1 LTFKK
6 VAGKVYMLRASKL
19 LRSSERLKGMK
30 EASGDKGTER
40 AEILVVT
47 GDSVVLRV
55 LEATLRE
62 MGYEVVGARDRD
74 EAEEYLGRHRPIMV
88 ICDVDLPGDSA
99 YDLCRSLKGSPNTT
113 SIPFVFISNRGE
125 FPNKKLGFESGADDY
140 ITKPLKLSEV
150 KDRIEPLLRR
160 GRAERRE
167 ESSTGGRK
175 AREEAP
181 EPQDILREILSREKT
196 AEEPGKK
203 KARLSSMDFIKKKLK
218 DKTERGEEAKIE
230 AEVPGGEDEQIV
242 NEAERT
248 YQDSIRRVSEW
259 LNMASQGGLI
269 DVTQAEKV
277 SRSLVEKINSD
288 DLLLSMMP
296 EAADERDLAHRSVC
310 TAILSLK
317 VGKGLGYPEEKLSQ
331 LGVAALL
338 HLVGMARGPEEV
350 RENTERVKDYPL
362 AGAELLRA
370 SLRKYGIQEYS
381 WLPEVVSQIEEQEDG
396 RGFPQGLTGNQIHEY
411 AKVIAVA
418 KRYLDFI
425 HPLSSAERIIPYEA
439 VKRIIQMQEIAFPPT
454 IVSAFVKEISIFP
467 VGSWVQLSN
476 GEIGM
481 VLSND
486 STHPLR
492 PTVEVLYGPSRT
504 SLPSK
509 KKLNLV
515 EAPFIFIT
523 KPIDE
528 NEIVGKEQSKNSTG
542 ERK

>member
-1 LTFKK
+1 
-6 VAGKVYMLRASKL
+6 MLRASRL
-19 LRSSERLKGMK
+19 LRSSEQLKGMK
-30 EASGDKGTER
+30 EASGDKGGAR

-47 GDSVVLRV
+47 GDSVVFRV

-62 MGYEVVGARDRD
+62 MGYEVVGGRDRD

-113 SIPFVFISNRGE
+113 SIPFVFISNKGE
-125 FPNKKLGFESGADDY
+125 FPDKKLGFESGADDY

-160 GRAERRE
+160 GRTERRE
-167 ESSTGGRK
+167 EFSTGGRM
-175 AREEAP
+175 AREETP
-181 EPQDILREILSREKT
+181 EPQDILKEIVGREKT
-196 AEEPGKK
+196 AEQPGKK
-203 KARLSSMDFIKKKLK
+203 KARLSSMDFIKKRLK
-218 DKTERGEEAKIE
+218 DKTQREEEAKSE
-230 AEVPGGEDEQIV
+230 AGVPRGEDEQIV
-242 NEAERT
+242 NEAEKIYR
-248 YQDSIRRVSEW
+248 DSIRPVSEW
-259 LNMASQGGLI
+259 LNVASQGGLI
-269 DVTQAEKV
+269 DVAQAEKV

-310 TAILSLK
+310 TAIISLK
-317 VGKGLGYPEEKLSQ
+317 VGKGLGYQEEKLSQ

-338 HLVGMARGPEEV
+338 HLVGMAKLLGALGGGDEGRMV
-350 RENTERVKDYPL
+350 KNTVTLKDYPL
-362 AGAELLRA
+362 AGSELLSS

-381 WLPEVVSQIEEQEDG
+381 WLPEVVSQVEEQEDG
-396 RGFPQGLTGNQIHEY
+396 GGFPQGLTGNQIHQY

-418 KRYLDFI
+418 RRYLDFI
-425 HPLSSAERIIPYEA
+425 HPFSSTERIIPYEA
-439 VKRIIQMQEIAFPPT
+439 VKRIIQMQELAFPPT

-492 PTVEVLYGPSRT
+492 PTVEVLYGPSGT
-504 SLPSK
+504 SLPGK

-515 EAPFIFIT
+515 EAPFIFIS

-528 NEIVGKEQSKNSTG
+528 NEILGKEQSKNSTG
-542 ERK
+542 HRK